1 MLSCF
6 RRVRIFST
14 LWTTA
19 HQAPL
24 SMGFSRQEYWAATSS
39 SRDLPDPGIE
49 PRSLVSPALA
59 GGFFTTEPPGKSKEH
74 LSDAKRCI
82 KLWRSGKKDSSLLL
96 MEVQTEGAKH
106 LCLWDKRTREGG
118 SPLMRCSYH
127 FCNVM
132 GKKTNWVGV
141 GKHSYIHYKRGLIP
155 AVGQI
160 HLTKFTVH

>member
-49 PRSLVSPALA
+49 PTSLMSPALT
-59 GGFFTTEPPGKSKEH
+59 GGFFTTIATWEAQGCHMLQLKKLAWLQTRKEKA
-74 LSDAKRCI
+74 SPDAQIYTNCQTHHRNQPTTQI
-82 KLWRSGKKDSSLLL
+82 TLQY
-96 MEVQTEGAKH
+96 QTENGADQTAGVP
-106 LCLWDKRTREGG
+106 WPRPPA
-118 SPLMRCSYH
+118 SRCSVTTSTAKPTGRQGH
-127 FCNVM
+127 RSPDELA
-132 GKKTNWVGV
+132 GGEEKK
-141 GKHSYIHYKRGLIP
+141 
-155 AVGQI
+155 
-160 HLTKFTVH
+160 